1 MSGHALAK
9 CPVTIYRNSRSRWA
23 EIRIEPKYQKSQ
35 DEDHRA
41 LAFEKIFEEVML
53 IRRRQDLELYRL
65 VASDAVLKSS
75 LQQSMRGML
84 R

>member
-1 MSGHALAK
+1 MATTLILPRADYETRGDSH
-9 CPVTIYRNSRSRWA
+9 PDF
-23 EIRIEPKYQKSQ
+23 EPKYQKSQ

-65 VASDAVLKSS
+65 VASDAALKSS

-84 R
+84 G

>member
-1 MSGHALAK
+1 VKFLSILQGIQEHLDF
-9 CPVTIYRNSRSRWA
+9 
-23 EIRIEPKYQKSQ
+23 EDKYQKSQ

-53 IRRRQDLELYRL
+53 IRRRQDLELYPL

-75 LQQSMRGML
+75 LQLSMRGML